1 MSLSGLND
9 DLLRDFKEQKE
20 MIYQQIELFDPLG
33 TRLRQPAAV
42 RLVSKTALITAEV
55 ICYLFAA
62 GTIAF
67 AVFMNKIYPFY
78 ILSEIRTDK
87 SYSNLG
93 WQNVEYFNLAIY
105 CLVGLSTILFYLLGR
120 CMRQIRLKNDI
131 LHFAGKQ
138 MKELVA
144 QHLRRKAAIEIIEQ
158 RHFAELPPLPYE
170 INDVNTVPN
179 PGYGN

>member
-1 MSLSGLND
+1 MSLLND

-33 TRLRQPAAV
+33 TQLRQPAAV
-42 RLVSKTALITAEV
+42 RLVSKGALITAEI
-55 ICYLFAA
+55 ICYLLAA
-62 GTIAF
+62 GSIAF
-67 AVFMNKIYPFY
+67 AVFMNRIYPFY

-93 WQNVEYFNLAIY
+93 WQNIEYFNLAIY
-105 CLVGLSTILFYLLGR
+105 GLVGISTILFYLIGR

-131 LHFAGKQ
+131 LHVAGKN

-144 QHLRRKAAIEIIEQ
+144 QHLKRKAAIEIIEQ
-158 RHFAELPPLPYE
+158 RHFVELPPLPYE
-170 INDVNTVPN
+170 VADVNKVPN
-179 PGYGN
+179 PGY